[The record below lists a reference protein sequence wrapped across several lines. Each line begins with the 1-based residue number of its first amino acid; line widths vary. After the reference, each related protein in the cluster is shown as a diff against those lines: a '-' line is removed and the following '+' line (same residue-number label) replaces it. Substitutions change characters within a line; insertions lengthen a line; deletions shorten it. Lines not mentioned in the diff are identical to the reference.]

1 MKEPG
6 VDQPEPLRGGY
17 VTSEIRYPEML
28 LQFQALRS
36 TIKQT
41 YGVEVRVVFAKPLDN
56 IGEETITASHF
67 PVTSENER

>member
-1 MKEPG
+1 
-6 VDQPEPLRGGY
+6 
-17 VTSEIRYPEML
+17 ML

-56 IGEETITASHF
+56 IGEETITANHF
-67 PVTSENER
+67 KVASENER